1 MASLQKIIEAQDS
14 AHTGYATALQEIKQG
29 RKTSHWIWYIFPQIQ
44 GLGHSYNAR
53 YYALKDIEEARAYLK
68 NETLNHR
75 LREITDALLSH
86 KDKSAQ
92 SILVGIDAIKVRS
105 CMTLFDAISP
115 NDIFKQVIDT
125 FYNGKLDSRTLSI
138 ITPHQYE

>member
-1 MASLQKIIEAQDS
+1 MASLQKFIEAQDS
-14 AHTGYATALQEIKQG
+14 ARTGYATALQEIKQG

>member
-1 MASLQKIIEAQDS
+1 M
-14 AHTGYATALQEIKQG
+14 
-29 RKTSHWIWYIFPQIQ
+29 
-44 GLGHSYNAR
+44 
-53 YYALKDIEEARAYLK
+53 KDIEEARAYLK

>member
-1 MASLQKIIEAQDS
+1 MASLQKFIEAQDS

-53 YYALKDIEEARAYLK
+53 YYALKDIEEAMAYLK

>member
-1 MASLQKIIEAQDS
+1 M
-14 AHTGYATALQEIKQG
+14 
-29 RKTSHWIWYIFPQIQ
+29 
-44 GLGHSYNAR
+44 
-53 YYALKDIEEARAYLK
+53 KDIEEARAYLK

-86 KDKSAQ
+86 KDKSVQ

>member
-1 MASLQKIIEAQDS
+1 MASLQKCIEAQDS

>member
-1 MASLQKIIEAQDS
+1 MASLQKFIEAQDS
-14 AHTGYATALQEIKQG
+14 TYAGYATALQEIKQG

>member
-1 MASLQKIIEAQDS
+1 MASLQKFIEAQDS

-92 SILVGIDAIKVRS
+92 SILVVCKV
-105 CMTLFDAISP
+105 
-115 NDIFKQVIDT
+115 
-125 FYNGKLDSRTLSI
+125 
-138 ITPHQYE
+138 